1 MQQGRDGEILTI
13 SFLAPKSFVNI
24 SFWEELYRRKLD
36 MYGLNSERIPIRA
49 FLSPSEGENL
59 SALTVSKESYEGLHS
74 FFFYQHQFHFISS
87 FLSSSD
93 PSSPSLAEMST
104 TEVSI
109 PGSLLNVNTVQAFK
123 DVDKKGLIE
132 EVGGLV
138 RDAIESKRYLEDPST
153 LQRFVLLSF
162 ADLKGA
168 ILLLFYD
175 HRKDLSIFIDVL
187 GILYFLQLIFLRI
200 GSHFPL
206 LSHLPIL
213 SFVPPFGNLYHC
225 PAL

>member
-1 MQQGRDGEILTI
+1 
-13 SFLAPKSFVNI
+13 
-24 SFWEELYRRKLD
+24 

-187 GILYFLQLIFLRI
+187 GILYFLQLYF
-200 GSHFPL
+200 
-206 LSHLPIL
+206 
-213 SFVPPFGNLYHC
+213 
-225 PAL
+225 